1 MNQASSLNSKDK
13 KYQQLQS
20 SVFGGGYEEKAPIE
34 YDRDEAKAGFGT
46 NADWK
51 TQGGQAKPI
60 NVGSTKVDTYLQKQK
75 QLHSNVFGEECVT
88 DYQGYAPI
96 NKKGVDIDNLGAEKT
111 TIAKG
116 RKVDKEF
123 K

>member
-1 MNQASSLNSKDK
+1 MNQESGLNRRDK

-20 SVFGGGYEEKAPIE
+20 SVFGGGYEDKAPIE
-34 YDRDEAKAGFGT
+34 YDREGDKAGFGT

-51 TQGGQAKPI
+51 TQGGMAKPI
-60 NVGSTKVDTYLQKQK
+60 NAGGGKVDTFKQRQK
-75 QLHSNVFGEECVT
+75 QLNSNVFGDQQT
-88 DYQGYAPI
+88 DYTGYMPL
-96 NKKGVDIDNLGAEKT
+96 NKKGVDLDNLGAQKT

-116 RKVDKEF
+116 RKVNEEF

>member
-1 MNQASSLNSKDK
+1 MNQESGLNSKDK

-34 YDRDEAKAGFGT
+34 YDHEAKALFGT

-51 TQGGQAKPI
+51 TQGGLEKPI
-60 NVGSTKVDTYLQKQK
+60 NVGSTNVDTYLQKQK

-88 DYQGYAPI
+88 DYQGYAPMK
-96 NKKGVDIDNLGAEKT
+96 KKGVDVDNLGAEKT

-116 RKVDKEF
+116 RKIDKEF